1 MKQIAIIAGAVF
13 AYSAFSIFTGSLCLF
28 QSIIGLPCP
37 ACGTMRAAWH
47 LLNGEFMAALAHHPL
62 IFVTIILCGVYLSRY
77 ALFLFRKFSAK
88 SAGEPLAV
96 WGISI
101 GKKET
106 ALLFAVSTVY
116 ILVFVIRLALFFP
129 HTEPLVPNDA
139 AVFRRLL
146 NFLQ

>member
-1 MKQIAIIAGAVF
+1 MKQIAIIAGAVL
-13 AYSAFSIFTGSLCLF
+13 AYGIFSVFTGSFCLF

-37 ACGTMRAAWH
+37 ACGTMRAARY
-47 LLNGEFMAALAHHPL
+47 LLGGDIMAALAYHPL

-77 ALFLFRKFSAK
+77 ALFLFRRFSAK

-106 ALLFAVSTVY
+106 ALLLAVSAVY
-116 ILVFVIRLALFFP
+116 IFVFAIRLVLFFP

-146 NFLQ
+146 SLLQ